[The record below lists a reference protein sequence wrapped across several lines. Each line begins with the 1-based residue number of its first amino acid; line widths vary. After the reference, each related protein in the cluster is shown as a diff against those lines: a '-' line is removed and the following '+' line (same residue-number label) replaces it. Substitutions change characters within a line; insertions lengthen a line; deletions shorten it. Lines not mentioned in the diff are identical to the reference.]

1 MAKKR
6 RLKVAVV
13 GKSDN
18 NKSILSGDTIFKLM
32 DTHGLPLDVITEIL
46 RRKDLGFDLFGFIK
60 AAKASKNYSKKR
72 IRTILVDN
80 APLEVDTEFY
90 TRLDFLLSII
100 YDETS

>member
-46 RRKDLGFDLFGFIK
+46 RRKDLGFDLF
-60 AAKASKNYSKKR
+60 
-72 IRTILVDN
+72 
-80 APLEVDTEFY
+80 
-90 TRLDFLLSII
+90 
-100 YDETS
+100 